1 MSESLGGTKMTTKT
15 KLDVKFGLYKISKG
29 SESVKVWYT
38 IEDDYVRINESD
50 YDRLIGSFFPQ
61 ETYINNSDSMTDYF
75 EKSSVILRPESKNYA
90 EIRKQIIEINNKLK
104 AKREAQYQKRID
116 KCRLNNK

>member
-15 KLDVKFGLYKISKG
+15 KLDVKFGLYKITKG
-29 SESVKVWYT
+29 TQSVKVWYT

-50 YDRLIGSFFPQ
+50 YDRLIGSFFPE

-90 EIRKQIIEINNKLK
+90 EIRKQITEINNKLK

-116 KCRLNNK
+116 KWRSKSR